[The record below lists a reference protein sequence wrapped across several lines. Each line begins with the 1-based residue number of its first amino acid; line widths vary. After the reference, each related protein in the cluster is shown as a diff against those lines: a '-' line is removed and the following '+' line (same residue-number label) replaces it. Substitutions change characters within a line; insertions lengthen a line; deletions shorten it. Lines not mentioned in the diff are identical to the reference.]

1 MGMVRASG
9 LRGYMTL
16 MRQLGADPQPALR
29 RHRIA
34 PESLQ
39 DEDALIPMRAVM
51 QLLEASAALTGCPDF
66 GLRLS
71 QHRDIGLLGP
81 LAIAIQNAP
90 TVAQAVDY
98 CIRYLF
104 MHAPG
109 LAISVHDSS
118 PFAKNS
124 AELRIELQLERLP
137 PQRQAI
143 DLCLGDLHHAL
154 KLLAGDRY
162 RLRATSL
169 PHEALAP
176 RSVYARFFGAPIH
189 FAQAHAGLHIARSTL
204 EVHLPSVNESLRQ
217 IAVDYLSR
225 LEAPGQSLTSRVRQA
240 LRHTLGGAGG
250 KKTDIADLLG
260 MHPRTLQRHLKTE
273 GTTFE
278 ILREDVRKEVAL
290 RYLRETQIPLKQ
302 LTGVLG
308 LSEESA
314 LARSCRRWFGMPPS
328 QLRRLETVVQGRDV
342 M

>member
-16 MRQLGADPQPALR
+16 MRQLGADPLPALR

-51 QLLEASAALTGCPDF
+51 QLLEASAALTGDF
-66 GLRLS
+66 SLRLS
-71 QHRDIGLLGP
+71 QHRDIGMLGP

-162 RLRATSL
+162 RLRAASL

-189 FAQAHAGLHIARSTL
+189 FAKPMRVCTSPAPRWRCTCHRSMNPCGRSLSTISRDSKRRAR
-204 EVHLPSVNESLRQ
+204 
-217 IAVDYLSR
+217 A
-225 LEAPGQSLTSRVRQA
+225 
-240 LRHTLGGAGG
+240 
-250 KKTDIADLLG
+250 
-260 MHPRTLQRHLKTE
+260 
-273 GTTFE
+273 
-278 ILREDVRKEVAL
+278 
-290 RYLRETQIPLKQ
+290 
-302 LTGVLG
+302 
-308 LSEESA
+308 
-314 LARSCRRWFGMPPS
+314 
-328 QLRRLETVVQGRDV
+328 
-342 M
+342 

>member
-1 MGMVRASG
+1 MTAMVRASG
-9 LRGYMTL
+9 LRGYVTL
-16 MRQLGADPQPALR
+16 MRQLGADPLPALR
-29 RHRIA
+29 RHGIA

-39 DEDALIPMRAVM
+39 DEDALIPARAVM

-66 GLRLS
+66 GLRLA
-71 QHRDIGLLGP
+71 QHQDISVLGP
-81 LAIAIQNAP
+81 LAVAMQNAP
-90 TVAQAVDY
+90 TVARALDY

-109 LAISVHDSS
+109 LALSVHEHS

-124 AELRIELQLERLP
+124 VELRIELSLERLP
-137 PQRQAI
+137 AQRQTI
-143 DLCLGDLHHAL
+143 DLCLADLHQML

-162 RLRATSL
+162 RLRALSL

-176 RSVYARFFGAPIH
+176 RSVYSRFFGAPIH
-189 FAQAHAGLHIARSTL
+189 FAQAHAGLHLARSTL
-204 EVHLPSVNESLRQ
+204 DVHLRSINESLRQ

-225 LEAPGQSLTSRVRQA
+225 LEAPGQSLTSRVRQR
-240 LRHTLGGAGG
+240 LRHTLGSAGG

-260 MHPRTLQRHLKTE
+260 MHPRTMQRHLEAE

-278 ILREDVRKEVAL
+278 TLREEVRKEVAS

-302 LTGVLG
+302 LAGVLG

-328 QLRRLETVVQGRDV
+328 RLRQQEAVAQGRAS
-342 M
+342 

>member
-1 MGMVRASG
+1 MMEMVRASS

-16 MRQLGADPQPALR
+16 MRQLSADPLPALR

-66 GLRLS
+66 GLRLA

-104 MHAPG
+104 MHAAG
-109 LAISVHDSS
+109 LAISVHDNS

-137 PQRQAI
+137 PQRQTI
-143 DLCLGDLHHAL
+143 DLCLGNLHHAL

-162 RLRATSL
+162 RLRAASL
-169 PHEALAP
+169 PHEALAS

-225 LEAPGQSLTSRVRQA
+225 LEAPGQNLTSRVRQA
-240 LRHTLGGAGG
+240 LRHTLGSTGG
-250 KKTDIADLLG
+250 KKTDIADLFG
-260 MHPRTLQRHLKTE
+260 MHSRTMQRHLKAE
-273 GTTFE
+273 GPTRGRPSSGSTRDWRLRLQ
-278 ILREDVRKEVAL
+278 ILALSFGCWGGGDIFRRELD
-290 RYLRETQIPLKQ
+290 Y
-302 LTGVLG
+302 
-308 LSEESA
+308 
-314 LARSCRRWFGMPPS
+314 
-328 QLRRLETVVQGRDV
+328 RDDIAAA
-342 M
+342 